1 MVRLNLQRFGEETEP
16 MDSPAGDVTGG
27 EATGTTEH
35 GRTDFRQLI
44 AGEYRK
50 DYEKAVGQRI
60 QAAIQQRFKNQ
71 QDYKKQLDAV
81 QPILQTLGGRYGL
94 NAEDV
99 AGIADRLRQE
109 PDNAQ
114 NPEPADTPAA
124 AHDYMQEHV
133 RGVNAQVEALKKEFP
148 GFDLMAEMR
157 NPAFVRMTSP
167 GVGMSVKDAYF
178 AVHGQ
183 EIQRDSMLYA
193 AQQAGERVAASVMAG
208 ASRPRENGLD
218 PAGSAD
224 MGVNVQSMDRKTR
237 AEYRRRIRNGE
248 KINFIRRFA
257 PPSPQGEGN

>member
-1 MVRLNLQRFGEETEP
+1 MERLNLQRFGEETETVET
-16 MDSPAGDVTGG
+16 SVGDVTSG
-27 EATGTTEH
+27 ETMGTSEN

-44 AGEYRK
+44 AGEYRQ

-99 AGIADRLRQE
+99 AGIAEKLRQE
-109 PDNAQ
+109 QPETEEASPTGQPILHRDFMQDHVHNVTAQ
-114 NPEPADTPAA
+114 A
-124 AHDYMQEHV
+124 
-133 RGVNAQVEALKKEFP
+133 EAMKKEFP
-148 GFDLMAEMR
+148 GFDLMAEMQ

-178 AVHGQ
+178 AIHGQ

-208 ASRPRENGLD
+208 ASRPRENGMD

-248 KINFIRRFA
+248 KINFMD
-257 PPSPQGEGN
+257 QV

>member
-1 MVRLNLQRFGEETEP
+1 MERLNLQRFGEEAE
-16 MDSPAGDVTGG
+16 SVQSEAGDVTGG
-27 EATGTTEH
+27 GAAETPEN

-44 AGEYRK
+44 AGEYRQ

-81 QPILQTLGGRYGL
+81 QPILQALGGRYGL
-94 NAEDV
+94 NAEDA
-99 AGIADRLRQE
+99 AGIADRLRQ
-109 PDNAQ
+109 DL
-114 NPEPADTPAA
+114 PETEKAVQPPQPAPHLDFL
-124 AHDYMQEHV
+124 QEHV
-133 RGVNAQVEALKKEFP
+133 RSVNVQAADMKQAFP
-148 GFDLMAEMR
+148 GFDLMAEMQ

-237 AEYRRRIRNGE
+237 AEYRSRIRNGE
-248 KINFIRRFA
+248 KINFMD
-257 PPSPQGEGN
+257 QV

>member
-1 MVRLNLQRFGEETEP
+1 MERLNLQRFGEEVE
-16 MDSPAGDVTGG
+16 SVQSEAGDATGG
-27 EATGTTEH
+27 GAAETPEN

-44 AGEYRK
+44 AGEYRQ

-99 AGIADRLRQE
+99 AGIADRLLQE
-109 PDNAQ
+109 PDHAQ
-114 NPEPADTPAA
+114 NPEPAETPAA
-124 AHDYMQEHV
+124 SRDYLQEHV
-133 RGVNAQVEALKKEFP
+133 RDVNAQAEALKKEFP
-148 GFDLMAEMR
+148 GFDLMAEMQ

-237 AEYRRRIRNGE
+237 AEYRRRIRSGE
-248 KINFIRRFA
+248 KINFMD
-257 PPSPQGEGN
+257 QV

>member
-1 MVRLNLQRFGEETEP
+1 MVRLNLQRFGEDAET

-27 EATGTTEH
+27 EPTGTPEH
-35 GRTDFRQLI
+35 GRADFRQLI
-44 AGEYRK
+44 AGEYRQ

-99 AGIADRLRQE
+99 AGIADRLRKDSPE
-109 PDNAQ
+109 TENAAQ
-114 NPEPADTPAA
+114 PVQQAPHYDFL
-124 AHDYMQEHV
+124 QEHV
-133 RGVNAQVEALKKEFP
+133 RGVNAQAAAMKKEFP

-193 AQQAGERVAASVMAG
+193 AQRAGERVAASVMAG

-218 PAGSAD
+218 PADSAG
-224 MGVNVQSMDRKTR
+224 MGVNVQEMDRKTR

-248 KINFIRRFA
+248 KINFMD
-257 PPSPQGEGN
+257 QV